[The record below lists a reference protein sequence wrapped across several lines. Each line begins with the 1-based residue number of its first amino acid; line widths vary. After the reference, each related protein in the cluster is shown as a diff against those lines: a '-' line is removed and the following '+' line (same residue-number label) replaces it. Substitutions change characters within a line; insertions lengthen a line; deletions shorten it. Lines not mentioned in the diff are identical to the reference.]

1 MWRYGLSLD
10 MPSAIGN
17 QIEMKVVM
25 QMIVH

>member
-10 MPSAIGN
+10 MHSAIGN
-17 QIEMKVVM
+17 KIEMKVVM